1 MTFHQ
6 AESFKSECYG
16 GSGLYYR
23 GDSVGV
29 NVCVKDCDPESK
41 WQFTFGWY
49 DFVLLTTLYTHC

>member
-23 GDSVGV
+23 GDSADV
-29 NVCVKDCDPESK
+29 NVCVKDCDPNSE
-41 WQFTFGWY
+41 FVRLFGANMIL
-49 DFVLLTTLYTHC
+49 FS